1 MRERVCVCERER
13 ERQREFHSEEEKLL
27 EKDCI
32 MKEEHYKP
40 KKEWL
45 TDKLKQRKKSKK
57 MEEEDKNINRK
68 RQI

>member
-1 MRERVCVCERER
+1 M
-13 ERQREFHSEEEKLL
+13 FDSEEEKLL